1 MTDALLG
8 RQLENYRI
16 ERLLGQGGMA
26 KVYYGT
32 DVKLMRPV
40 AIKVL
45 DERLQANQAYAQRF
59 VREAQTVAAWR
70 HENVLQV
77 YYADESDGIYYF
89 VTEYID
95 GADLGKMLDE
105 YTRLGELM
113 PHADVLHIG
122 RAIAS
127 ALDYAH
133 KLGVIHR
140 DVKPAN
146 VLVERSGRVVL
157 GDFGLAL
164 DVQQGTLGE
173 VLGTPQYISPEQ
185 ARHSAEAVPA
195 SDLYSLGVI
204 LYEMLTGVVPFD
216 DPSPTTVAV
225 QHITLLPPPPRE
237 INPQLSEETERVLLK
252 ALNKKPQARYP
263 SGEELMNALEKG
275 LSAPAPS
282 QAMTGAPSPLPADL
296 SGQPKRLSHLTV
308 LEILATRPPQIETVP
323 PRTTSKVPESPPP
336 TVGDTSP
343 YGYGKKLALPAV
355 LGGCALLLILALA
368 VTLAL
373 LQGPFS
379 PTESAAVQPPMTET
393 ASLAARATTQ
403 AGALLTLPVPSAT
416 SRSSSSAEAGTVTIP
431 LPEITATGTSMSAP
445 TETQSP
451 PTETQVPPT
460 ETQVPPTE
468 TQAPPDENT
477 TAAPTVKYPQGRHI
491 RLYYNENGF
500 YLFSLV
506 DEIFA
511 IEPIAFERLEASGTP
526 SNRFDGFEWAKL
538 YPYIW
543 PDTCMKAEIR
553 GSQPYSP
560 PSGCQGYN
568 ASRTFKRDEGVVFWT
583 ALEGSSQFRVLWDE
597 EEVARCEI
605 AASVCDVFL
614 P

>member
-1 MTDALLG
+1 MMDNLLG
-8 RQLENYRI
+8 CQLANYRI

-26 KVYYGT
+26 RVYYGT
-32 DVKLMRPV
+32 DVRLMRPV

-45 DERLQANQAYAQRF
+45 DERLRANQAYAQRF

-77 YYADESDGIYYF
+77 YYADETNGIYYF

-95 GADLGKMLDE
+95 GADLGKLLDE

-113 PHADVLHIG
+113 PHADVLRIG

-146 VLVERSGRVVL
+146 VLVERTGRVVL

-164 DVQQGTLGE
+164 DIQQGTLGE
-173 VLGTPQYISPEQ
+173 VLGTPHYISPEQ
-185 ARHSAEAVPA
+185 ARHSAKAVPA

-252 ALNKKPQARYP
+252 ALSKKPQARYQ
-263 SGEELMNALEKG
+263 SGKELMDALEKG

-282 QAMTGAPSPLPADL
+282 QDRVSAASPLPAYL
-296 SGQPKRLSHLTV
+296 SDQPKRLSHLTLLEV
-308 LEILATRPPQIETVP
+308 LAAHPPQIEELP
-323 PRTTSKVPESPPP
+323 ARTASRLPESTPP
-336 TVGDTSP
+336 TSGETSQSGDR
-343 YGYGKKLALPAV
+343 KKWTLPAL
-355 LGGCALLLILALA
+355 LGGCAVLFIVVLS

-373 LQGPFS
+373 LREPFS
-379 PTESAAVQPPMTET
+379 LTKSMAVPPQLTET
-393 ASLAARATTQ
+393 ASSPTSLLAQ
-403 AGALLTLPVPSAT
+403 AGTSATLPAHTATDISTSADP
-416 SRSSSSAEAGTVTIP
+416 TVTST
-431 LPEITATGTSMSAP
+431 LPAITATATSTLPAITATATS
-445 TETQSP
+445 T
-451 PTETQVPPT
+451 
-460 ETQVPPTE
+460 PTE
-468 TQAPPDENT
+468 TQAPPSKNVT
-477 TAAPTVKYPQGRHI
+477 TVPTVKYPQGRHI
-491 RLYYNENGF
+491 RLYFNDNAF

-506 DEIFA
+506 DERFA
-511 IEPIAFERLEASGTP
+511 IEPITFERLEASGTP
-526 SNRFDGFEWAKL
+526 SNLFDGFEWAKL

-543 PDTCMKAEIR
+543 PDNCMKAEIR

-568 ASRTFKRDEGVVFWT
+568 ASRTFKRDEAVVFWT
-583 ALEGSSQFRVLWDE
+583 AREGSSQFRVLWDE
-597 EEVARCEI
+597 EEIARCDI
-605 AASVCDVFL
+605 AAGVCDVFL

>member
-26 KVYYGT
+26 SVYFGT

-45 DERLQANQAYAQRF
+45 DERLRANQAYAQRF

-77 YYADESDGIYYF
+77 YYADETDGIYYF

-113 PHADVLHIG
+113 PHADVLRIG

-157 GDFGLAL
+157 GDYGLAL

-204 LYEMLTGVVPFD
+204 LYEMLTGVAPFD

-252 ALNKKPQARYP
+252 ALSKKPQARYP
-263 SGEELMNALEKG
+263 SGKELMKALEKG
-275 LSAPAPS
+275 LSAPASS
-282 QAMTGAPSPLPADL
+282 QDRTSTSSPLPADI
-296 SGQPKRLSHLTV
+296 SDQQKRLSHLNL
-308 LEILATRPPQIETVP
+308 LEILAARPPQIEELP
-323 PRTTSKVPESPPP
+323 SRTISRVALPTS
-336 TVGDTSP
+336 GDTNP
-343 YGYGKKLALPAV
+343 PGNRKKLALPAL
-355 LGGCALLLILALA
+355 LGGCAVLFILALT

-373 LQGPFS
+373 LQGPLS
-379 PTESAAVQPPMTET
+379 PTKSAAVQPQMTKT
-393 ASLAARATTQ
+393 ASLPTRSITQ
-403 AGALLTLPVPSAT
+403 ASTLVTLPAPSAT
-416 SRSSSSAEAGTVTIP
+416 SNSSSSAATVTVMSP
-431 LPEITATGTSMSAP
+431 LPEITPTGTTSI
-445 TETQSP
+445 
-451 PTETQVPPT
+451 
-460 ETQVPPTE
+460 PTE
-468 TQAPPDENT
+468 TQAPPDEIAT
-477 TAAPTVKYPQGRHI
+477 TAPTVKYPQGRHI
-491 RLYYNENGF
+491 RLYYDDNGF

-511 IEPIAFERLEASGTP
+511 IEPIAFERLEATGNP

-538 YPYIW
+538 YPSIW

-553 GSQPYSP
+553 GSRPYSP

-568 ASRTFKRDEGVVFWT
+568 ASRTFKRDEPVVFWT
-583 ALEGSSQFRVLWDE
+583 AREGSSQFRVLWDE
-597 EEVARCEI
+597 EEIARCEI
-605 AASVCDVFL
+605 AAGVCDVFL

>member
-26 KVYYGT
+26 RVYYGT

-40 AIKVL
+40 AVKVL

-77 YYADESDGIYYF
+77 YYADETDGIYYF

-105 YTRLGELM
+105 YTHLGELM
-113 PHADVLHIG
+113 PHADVLRIG

-252 ALNKKPQARYP
+252 ALNKKPQARYQ
-263 SGEELMNALEKG
+263 SGKELMNALEKG
-275 LSAPAPS
+275 LSAPAPNLDR
-282 QAMTGAPSPLPADL
+282 TNAPSPLPAYL
-296 SGQPKRLSHLTV
+296 SDQPKRLSHLTI
-308 LEILATRPPQIETVP
+308 LEILASRPPQIEELP
-323 PRTTSKVPESPPP
+323 LRTTSRVPESPLP
-336 TVGDTSP
+336 TLAHTSP
-343 YGYGKKLALPAV
+343 SGYGKKLALPV
-355 LGGCALLLILALA
+355 LLGGCAVVFILTLT

-373 LQGPFS
+373 LQGPLS
-379 PTESAAVQPPMTET
+379 LTKGAAVQPQMTET
-393 ASLAARATTQ
+393 VSLPTHATAQ
-403 AGALLTLPVPSAT
+403 AGALVTLPAPSAT
-416 SRSSSSAEAGTVTIP
+416 SRSSSTATTVTVMSP
-431 LPEITATGTSMSAP
+431 LPEISPTGTSAP
-445 TETQSP
+445 TETQPP
-451 PTETQVPPT
+451 PTEK
-460 ETQVPPTE
+460 
-468 TQAPPDENT
+468 A
-477 TAAPTVKYPQGRHI
+477 TAAPTVKYPQGRHV
-491 RLYYNENGF
+491 RLYYNDNAF

-506 DEIFA
+506 DEKFVM
-511 IEPIAFERLEASGTP
+511 EPIAFERLEASGRP
-526 SNRFDGFEWAKL
+526 SNRFDGFEWARL

-543 PDTCMKAEIR
+543 PDTCMKAEIL

-568 ASRTFKRDEGVVFWT
+568 ASRIFRRDEAVVFWT
-583 ALEGSSQFRVLWDE
+583 AHEGSSQFRVLWDE
-597 EEVARCEI
+597 EEIARCEI
-605 AASVCDVFL
+605 ADGVCDVFL

>member
-26 KVYYGT
+26 RVYYGT

-59 VREAQTVAAWR
+59 LREAQTVAAWR

-77 YYADESDGIYYF
+77 YYADETDGIYYF

-113 PHADVLHIG
+113 PHVEVLRIG

-237 INPQLSEETERVLLK
+237 INAQLSEETERVLLK
-252 ALNKKPQARYP
+252 ALSKEPQARYQ
-263 SGEELMNALEKG
+263 SGKELMNALEKG

-282 QAMTGAPSPLPADL
+282 QDRNSASLPLPVDL
-296 SGQPKRLSHLTV
+296 SDQPKRLSHLTI
-308 LEILATRPPQIETVP
+308 LEILASRVPQIEELP
-323 PRTTSKVPESPPP
+323 PRTASRMPESTLPAAEE
-336 TVGDTSP
+336 TGSS
-343 YGYGKKLALPAV
+343 GNRKKLALPAL
-355 LGGCALLLILALA
+355 LGGCAVLFILALS
-368 VTLAL
+368 VILVIL
-373 LQGPFS
+373 LKPLG
-379 PTESAAVQPPMTET
+379 PTESAAVQPQMTET
-393 ASLAARATTQ
+393 ASLPTRQTAQ
-403 AGALLTLPVPSAT
+403 AGALVTLPAPSAT
-416 SRSSSSAEAGTVTIP
+416 SRSSSGAATVTVMSP
-431 LPEITATGTSMSAP
+431 LPEITATGTSTP
-445 TETQSP
+445 TK
-451 PTETQVPPT
+451 
-460 ETQVPPTE
+460 
-468 TQAPPDENT
+468 TQAPPTEKA
-477 TAAPTVKYPQGRHI
+477 TAAPTVKYPQGRHV
-491 RLYYNENGF
+491 RLYYNDNAF

-506 DEIFA
+506 DERFA

-526 SNRFDGFEWAKL
+526 SNRFDGFEWARL

-543 PDTCMKAEIR
+543 PDTCMKAELL

-560 PSGCQGYN
+560 PSDCHGYN
-568 ASRTFKRDEGVVFWT
+568 ASRIFRRDEAVVFWT
-583 ALEGSSQFRVLWDE
+583 AHEGSSQFRVLWDE
-597 EEVARCEI
+597 EEIARCEI
-605 AASVCDVFL
+605 ADGVCDVFL

>member
-1 MTDALLG
+1 MKDALIG
-8 RQLENYRI
+8 RQLANYRI
-16 ERLLGQGGMA
+16 EHLLGRGGMA
-26 KVYYGT
+26 RVYYGT

-77 YYADESDGIYYF
+77 YYADETDGYYYF

-105 YTRLGELM
+105 YTRLGELI
-113 PHADVLHIG
+113 PHADVLRIG
-122 RAIAS
+122 SAIAS

-146 VLVERSGRVVL
+146 VLVERRGRVVL

-173 VLGTPQYISPEQ
+173 VLGTPHYISPEQ

-216 DPSPTTVAV
+216 DPSPTAVAI
-225 QHITLLPPPPRE
+225 QHITLPPPPPRE

-252 ALNKKPQARYP
+252 ALSKKPQARYQ
-263 SGEELMNALEKG
+263 SGMELMNALEKG
-275 LSAPAPS
+275 LSASAPN
-282 QAMTGAPSPLPADL
+282 QEKAGTPSPLPADL
-296 SGQPKRLSHLTV
+296 SDQPKRISHLTIR
-308 LEILATRPPQIETVP
+308 EILAASSSQIDETP
-323 PRTTSKVPESPPP
+323 PRTSSRLPKSALLSAEDSDSS
-336 TVGDTSP
+336 GNR
-343 YGYGKKLALPAV
+343 KKLALPAL
-355 LGGCALLLILALA
+355 LGGCAVLFILGLS
-368 VTLAL
+368 VILV
-373 LQGPFS
+373 LQMKPLS
-379 PTESAAVQPPMTET
+379 PTKSAGVQPQMTET
-393 ASLAARATTQ
+393 TSLPTSSATQTVVVT
-403 AGALLTLPVPSAT
+403 TLPAPTAT
-416 SRSSSSAEAGTVTIP
+416 SRSSSGASIAMSP
-431 LPEITATGTSMSAP
+431 LPEIGPTDTSTP
-445 TETQSP
+445 TETQTP
-451 PTETQVPPT
+451 TETRTPTKTRIPTETQTPT
-460 ETQVPPTE
+460 V
-468 TQAPPDENT
+468 ENV

-491 RLYYNENGF
+491 RLYYNDNAF

-506 DEIFA
+506 DNRFA
-511 IEPIAFERLEASGTP
+511 IEPIAFERLEASGVP

-543 PDTCMKAEIR
+543 PDNCMKAEIR
-553 GSQPYSP
+553 GSQPYTP

-568 ASRTFKRDEGVVFWT
+568 ATRTFKRDEAVVFWT
-583 ALEGSSQFRVLWDE
+583 MREGSSQFRVLWDE
-597 EEVARCEI
+597 EEIARCEI
-605 AASVCDVFL
+605 AAGVCNVFL